1 MGMNNFAS
9 DNQSNIVSDNDNVVK
24 AIGELRND
32 MSVLANTM
40 SKLKIVM
47 DTWLISWSISRSF
60 GFFFW
65 ATSNL

>member
-1 MGMNNFAS
+1 L
-9 DNQSNIVSDNDNVVK
+9 DNDNVVK

-47 DTWLISWSISRSF
+47 DTGTLVGALVGPLDSSF
-60 GFFFW
+60 GQRVIYEGRGI
-65 ATSNL
+65 